1 MRLAIENK
9 TAETKEKPE
18 CFSELLVDDET
29 IEEVD
34 AHLTFT
40 LLK

>member
-18 CFSELLVDDET
+18 YFSELLVDDET

-34 AHLTFT
+34 VHLTFT